1 MIRRMSKMKRNSQK
15 ITVTMDNDTLRLAD
29 ESISK
34 LGCSN
39 RSELIEKAVRAYL
52 GKDLLKEF
60 SQEIA
65 SVYGAIERS
74 EIKNMEERMAKLSYK
89 IAIEMAQVHVLLAS
103 FCELTYRDTQEVRKK
118 AVKLVNETR
127 GFITLPKAIRNSVE
141 LEGMEEY

>member
-1 MIRRMSKMKRNSQK
+1 MKRNSQK

-141 LEGMEEY
+141 LEGMEEN

>member
-141 LEGMEEY
+141 LEGMEEN